1 MTQAL
6 HIIIAGAGIGGLSAA
21 LALHREGF
29 RVTVLEQAQELRELG
44 VGIQMSPNGIGIL
57 YRWGLEKDIN
67 AIGQYTVESPKYSR
81 DGVLIRTRPC
91 GIPGGFDYPH
101 IAVHRGKL
109 QLMMYRALCERAG
122 IDAVKLGRHIDSF
135 EVHSDGVTV
144 KATNRSDGAAEIY
157 SGDLLIGA
165 DGIHSV
171 VRQHFYP
178 EKKPHYTGYVIWRG
192 ILPIEKFQHEKQTVG
207 ATSTWGDGNSFFNY
221 YYMNQEQISFS
232 ICCPVGQSDDVV
244 ESWSGR
250 GTAEEVRVS
259 FGACAG
265 PLDTCLDNMTL
276 LMKMFVH
283 DHETLTAWS
292 FDRVTLMGDAAHA
305 MLPFAG
311 QGAASAMED
320 AEKLAAEL
328 KQVASNSSADIL
340 AACRRYESERL
351 PATAKVRD
359 YCRERGGIFEEYL
372 AVEKMTDNRWKDLPV
387 AEKEKIIAGIDWANQ
402 ETFLR
407 KLY

>member
-1 MTQAL
+1 
-6 HIIIAGAGIGGLSAA
+6 
-21 LALHREGF
+21 
-29 RVTVLEQAQELRELG
+29 
-44 VGIQMSPNGIGIL
+44 MSPNGIGIL
-57 YRWGLEKDIN
+57 YRWGLEKEIN
-67 AIGQYTVESPKYSR
+67 AIGQYTIESPKYSR

-91 GIPGGFDYPH
+91 GIPGGFEFPH
-101 IAVHRGKL
+101 IAVYRGKL
-109 QLMMYRALCERAG
+109 QLMMYQALCARAG
-122 IDAVKLGRHIDSF
+122 IEVVKSGRHIDSF
-135 EVHSDGVTV
+135 AVDADGVTV
-144 KATNRSDGAAEIY
+144 TATHRADGAIEIY
-157 SGDLLIGA
+157 RGDLLIGA

-171 VRQHFYP
+171 VRKHFYP
-178 EKKPHYTGYVIWRG
+178 EKNPHYTGYVIWRG
-192 ILPIEKFQHEKQTVG
+192 ILPIEKFRHEKQTVG

-221 YYMNQEQISFS
+221 YYMNKEQISFS

-250 GTAEEVRVS
+250 GNADEVREF
-259 FGACAG
+259 FGDCAG
-265 PLDTCLDNMTL
+265 PLNTCLDNMTL

-283 DHETLTAWS
+283 DHETLPRWS

-328 KQVASNSSADIL
+328 KQVTSNTVADIL
-340 AACRRYESERL
+340 AACQRYEAERL

-372 AVEKMTDNRWKDLPV
+372 AVEKMTDNRWKDLPL
-387 AEKEKIIAGIDWANQ
+387 AEKENIIAGIDWANQ

-407 KLY
+407 KFY

>member
-1 MTQAL
+1 MEQPL
-6 HIIIAGAGIGGLSAA
+6 HIIISGAGIGGLSAA
-21 LALHREGF
+21 LALSREGF
-29 RVTVLEQAQELRELG
+29 RVTVLEQAHELRELG

-57 YRWGLEKDIN
+57 YRWGLEKEIN

-91 GIPGGFDYPH
+91 GIPGGFQYPH

-109 QLMMYRALCERAG
+109 QLMLYRAVVDRCG
-122 IDAVKLGRHIDSF
+122 NDAVRLNRLVENFVVDT
-135 EVHSDGVTV
+135 DGITV
-144 KATNRSDGAAEIY
+144 MAKNRETGEQEIY
-157 SGDLLIGA
+157 RGDLLVGA

-171 VRQHFYP
+171 VRKYFYP

-192 ILPIEKFQHEKQTVG
+192 ILPIEKFSHEKPTVG
-207 ATSTWGDGNSFFNY
+207 ATSTWGDGKSFFNY

-232 ICCPVGQSDDVV
+232 VCCPVGESNDVI

-250 GTAEEVRVS
+250 GNADEVRQA

-265 PLDTCLDNMTL
+265 PIDTCLDHMSL

-283 DHETLTAWS
+283 DHETLPAWS
-292 FDRVTLMGDAAHA
+292 FDRVVLMGDAAHA

-320 AEKLAAEL
+320 AEKLAEEL
-328 KQVASNSSADIL
+328 KNIASNKTEDIL
-340 AACRRYESERL
+340 SACQRYEAERL
-351 PATAKVRD
+351 PATARVRD

-372 AVEKMTDNRWKDLPV
+372 AVEKITDGRWKDLSR
-387 AEKEKIIAGIDWANQ
+387 AEKEKIIAGIDWARQ